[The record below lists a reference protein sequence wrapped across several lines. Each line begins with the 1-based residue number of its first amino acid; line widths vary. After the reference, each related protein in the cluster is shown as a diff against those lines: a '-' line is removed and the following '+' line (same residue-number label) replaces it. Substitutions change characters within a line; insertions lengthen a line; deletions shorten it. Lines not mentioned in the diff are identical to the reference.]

1 MSGSRAP
8 RYVCMYVVDIYVC
21 RNVPTEQIYMICI
34 ETEMYAYMYA
44 GVCMYVCNVCTVC
57 IYVYL

>member
-1 MSGSRAP
+1 
-8 RYVCMYVVDIYVC
+8 MYVVDIYVC
-21 RNVPTEQIYMICI
+21 MNMLCI
-34 ETEMYAYMYA
+34 ETEASVCMYVEMYAYMYA